1 MSIAIKKFLSMLD
14 QEVLSDGRLNDDQKR
29 VLKKV
34 CEKIYILETTVDS
47 SQMPS
52 QIAGEIKLFAGDYAS

>member
-1 MSIAIKKFLSMLD
+1 MDLSLI
-14 QEVLSDGRLNDDQKR
+14 ENEFK
-29 VLKKV
+29 KKV

>member
-1 MSIAIKKFLSMLD
+1 MLD

>member
-52 QIAGEIKLFAGDYAS
+52 QITGEIKLFAGDYAS